1 MVREPFESREEQMT
15 AGASTFRE
23 ISAEVGYSGFALDRL
38 SERRD
43 DQAFIDSLRGQAN
56 ARSLVVARDM
66 PVLKSSG
73 DALDPWFTLA
83 QVTGLGPVRESV
95 LLGRDPAGP
104 VFASLLDDAASRVDE
119 IPGEPG
125 FMDRRVIVIPGRDD
139 LRIQDLRS
147 LTLKGAFDRPT
158 TALLGGAKS
167 LLYWHA
173 RHRFCSCCGAP
184 STMAAGGW
192 RRECSA
198 CKAAHFPRTD
208 PVVIML
214 AHDGDRCL
222 LGRQPRFPKG
232 MYSALAGFLE
242 PGETIEEAVRREI
255 MEEAGVACGEVRFVA
270 SQPWPFPASLMIGC
284 FARALSSEIVMD
296 QAELEDARWFSRA
309 EARAMFEGTHPEG
322 FTAPQHLAIA
332 HHLLKA
338 WAMGGV
344 DP

>member
-1 MVREPFESREEQMT
+1 MAADV
-15 AGASTFRE
+15 STLRE

-43 DQAFIDSLRGQAN
+43 DAAFIESLRGQAN
-56 ARSLVVARDM
+56 ARALVVARDM
-66 PVLKSSG
+66 PVLKSRG
-73 DALDPWFTLA
+73 ETLDPWFA
-83 QVTGLGPVRESV
+83 MEDIARLGAVRESV
-95 LLGRDPAGP
+95 LLGRDATGP
-104 VFASLLDDAASRVDE
+104 VFASLLDDSASRIDE
-119 IPGEPG
+119 IPAEPG
-125 FMDRRVIVIPGRDD
+125 FMDRRIIVIPGRDD
-139 LRIQDLRS
+139 LRVQDLRS
-147 LTLKGAFDRPT
+147 LTLKGAFDRHT

-184 STMAAGGW
+184 SKMAAGGW
-192 RRECSA
+192 RRECEA

-214 AHDGDRCL
+214 AHDGDNCL

-284 FARALSSEIVMD
+284 FARALSREIVMD

-309 EARAMFEGTHPEG
+309 EARAMFDGTHPEG

-338 WAMGGV
+338 WATGGA
-344 DP
+344 DL